1 MGENQSSQVPRPE
14 NEGLVPHDYLQ
25 FPQGDGF
32 VSKIPEMPLD
42 VVYRQNLE
50 LLPLLLKLTKP
61 SRFDRSPSHE
71 EFVFKP

>member
-1 MGENQSSQVPRPE
+1 MSESPE
-14 NEGLVPHDYLQ
+14 PSDKNSYEISTTGSFLKLEDAQ
-25 FPQGDGF
+25 GF
-32 VSKIPEMPLD
+32 VSKIPEMPLE

-61 SRFDRSPSHE
+61 SRFDRTPSHE

>member
-1 MGENQSSQVPRPE
+1 MGENKSSQVPQPR
-14 NEGLVPHDYLQ
+14 NEDHVLHGCLE
-25 FPQGDGF
+25 FPNADGF

-61 SRFDRSPSHE
+61 SRFDRTPSHE
-71 EFVFKP
+71 EFIFKP

>member
-1 MGENQSSQVPRPE
+1 MGENESSQVPQRNGE
-14 NEGLVPHDYLQ
+14 IHVPHGCLE
-25 FPQGDGF
+25 FPNGDGF
-32 VSKIPEMPLD
+32 VSKIPEMLLD